1 MKGYVEIYR
10 GSPESGEL
18 IHSDDNMI
26 MDGMGEQI
34 VNMLTSPG
42 YPSATSG
49 TYQASASMDTSNFNV
64 KAMSIGGPEGWFKLR
79 DTKYYPNYELSNT
92 PAHAE
97 GARYSV
103 AQPYIDNFNFS
114 SPGDYTI
121 RPSIDTFQLIRDQGF
136 TALLG
141 RDRAKNMLNV
151 EYGTSTL
158 NIGKFGRWTPHTD
171 IEDYTGK
178 IVPFGWNSVQAV
190 DSPGFSDNNFVPA
203 RENYSSSAL
212 LAVKPHGKSSPAES
226 MYLQVDNSLFES
238 TNLRQE
244 GYTYR
249 YEYDILKTFPG
260 ADYTELGAGNGGARE
275 DLEWL
280 VWQGTAGAGRLP
292 GDLGKSKHTSYVQ
305 GSTNSGNQNIRLGF
319 ANIWAGSSILDNYKV
334 FETHDA
340 DGNELEGTGIWD
352 IKTEGSPTVTQL
364 RDTGSSGIQID
375 SESQGDRVVL
385 AHELR
390 LEEGR
395 NYKLSLEA
403 SGTDPIQ
410 VRMYRMNDNLDFYQA
425 REWVDFTNGNV
436 RTVSTS
442 GFDKIPSLTLGMD
455 SKLKARELE
464 FTIPGSKDDYDAHP
478 EFLNGLS
485 DHFQGGILTPDYVYV
500 LELVIP
506 GDKEDVY
513 SNTLISTCSLYDL
526 NEVISPNSE
535 FNLRSS
541 FLLNSDFE
549 YRNKPNIPPT
559 NTNAGDYVAIHD
571 RPGCIALG
579 LTDLS
584 GWNVTS
590 PINSQVV
597 ADTFV
602 HDFSGATYGSV
613 RWEYSSIDIGG
624 QTHNEFLT
632 LRAKTKDNTN
642 TSAKISQKF
651 RIPDKYFEG
660 WYDPNTQVVITENAP
675 LLFLSFWENNEGAN
689 DSYEAGSYVNLR
701 RDDETN
707 YYHFSSTESGAS
719 MGSWESKVDD
729 PYYFTPGTGNE
740 WKYRSISIKV
750 DPIACYKKDLILEF
764 VAGGK
769 NATPDMGDTR
779 IHDLQIGVLPS
790 WELGHHGNDES
801 NFYLTSSSTLGLTAS
816 AVATWSQSHTAPELP
831 TIRTKVKGLRDDKKY
846 NIIVKY
852 KTDRPT
858 SEAGGVIVSFGNEL
872 ENHTGTTTG
881 RAYQIGPTVNQGTWT
896 DSSNPKSG
904 LDAHH
909 TLPHTNGE
917 WVVSSIGPIH
927 GFDTEGFDT
936 SSEYS
941 LTVYPYYTS
950 PTAFQAEFEYVRVID
965 SYYYAGHKFE
975 PHQYQEYAEGLI
987 TTSENNISTSH
998 SIPSYGNWGY
1008 FNSSSSDPLTESARV
1023 YTNTNGT
1030 NSWTEIHNR
1039 SDLLT
1044 NEPHLRYVEKCK
1056 NLGIS
1061 PESKYFS
1068 VGFKH
1073 SEPSMTTAQWGWA
1086 WSIRVYTKE
1095 TNEWISWNHD
1105 TKAWEDSSTRHS
1117 SLIFSPNVQ
1126 DYPFTDFISDPIPF
1140 PEQALN
1146 PEAMVY
1152 LYLLTGQPTTTQ
1164 DTFYRLSDVKF
1175 YNSHYQKDVSSIPS
1189 IPPTPTDKTLQP
1201 TSDGPGKEGHFLNY
1215 LEFSSYDSNASSLD
1229 LEQVLQHGCFLP
1241 GSGIVM
1247 ASSTFGHEGVGDIPN
1262 SYWGGSPLS
1271 GVLSGVL
1278 NQCGVVNSDGY
1289 ILENPKSLGQ
1299 RVNGGGIGIWDSSS
1313 GFVASGIGDVSAT
1326 REIKYILTLSSTDW
1340 KFLDYYY
1347 GGIGSIGL
1355 WGVDKEKTCAK
1366 LFPDEV
1372 PTYPLWSSGTGTP
1385 YAESLYN
1392 MTNSEANPEFKL
1404 LAKKTFQ
1411 PGGLKLARNVLVTD
1425 NIDDYLTIIWSIKF

>member
-1 MKGYVEIYR
+1 
-10 GSPESGEL
+10 
-18 IHSDDNMI
+18 
-26 MDGMGEQI
+26 
-34 VNMLTSPG
+34 
-42 YPSATSG
+42 
-49 TYQASASMDTSNFNV
+49 
-64 KAMSIGGPEGWFKLR
+64 
-79 DTKYYPNYELSNT
+79 
-92 PAHAE
+92 
-97 GARYSV
+97 
-103 AQPYIDNFNFS
+103 
-114 SPGDYTI
+114 
-121 RPSIDTFQLIRDQGF
+121 
-136 TALLG
+136 
-141 RDRAKNMLNV
+141 
-151 EYGTSTL
+151 
-158 NIGKFGRWTPHTD
+158 
-171 IEDYTGK
+171 
-178 IVPFGWNSVQAV
+178 
-190 DSPGFSDNNFVPA
+190 
-203 RENYSSSAL
+203 
-212 LAVKPHGKSSPAES
+212 
-226 MYLQVDNSLFES
+226 
-238 TNLRQE
+238 
-244 GYTYR
+244 
-249 YEYDILKTFPG
+249 
-260 ADYTELGAGNGGARE
+260 
-275 DLEWL
+275 
-280 VWQGTAGAGRLP
+280 
-292 GDLGKSKHTSYVQ
+292 
-305 GSTNSGNQNIRLGF
+305 
-319 ANIWAGSSILDNYKV
+319 
-334 FETHDA
+334 
-340 DGNELEGTGIWD
+340 
-352 IKTEGSPTVTQL
+352 
-364 RDTGSSGIQID
+364 
-375 SESQGDRVVL
+375 
-385 AHELR
+385 
-390 LEEGR
+390 
-395 NYKLSLEA
+395 
-403 SGTDPIQ
+403 
-410 VRMYRMNDNLDFYQA
+410 
-425 REWVDFTNGNV
+425 
-436 RTVSTS
+436 
-442 GFDKIPSLTLGMD
+442 MD

-464 FTIPGSKDDYDAHP
+464 FTVPGSKDDYDAHP

-526 NEVISPNSE
+526 NEIISPNSE

-549 YRNKPNIPPT
+549 YRNKPNTPPT
-559 NTNAGDYVAIHD
+559 NTNAGDNVAIHD

-590 PINSQVV
+590 PINSQVI

-660 WYDPNTQVVITENAP
+660 WYDPNTQVVVTENAP

-719 MGSWESKVDD
+719 MGSWDTKADD

-816 AVATWSQSHTAPELP
+816 AVATWAQSHTAPELP

-965 SYYYAGHKFE
+965 SYYYAGHKFD
-975 PHQYQEYAEGLI
+975 PHQYQEYADNLI
-987 TTSENNISTSH
+987 TTSENNIPTSH

-1008 FNSSSSDPLTESARV
+1008 FNSQNSTDPLTESARV

-1095 TNEWISWNHD
+1095 TNEWIAWNHG
-1105 TKAWEDSSTRHS
+1105 TKAWEDSSTRYS

-1152 LYLLTGQPTTTQ
+1152 LYFITNKPDLDLTQNT
-1164 DTFYRLSDVKF
+1164 YYKLADVKF

-1229 LEQVLQHGCFLP
+1229 PEQVLQHGCFLP

-1247 ASSTFGHEGVGDIPN
+1247 ASSTFGHEGVGDVPN
-1262 SYWGGSPLS
+1262 SYWGGSSLS

-1278 NQCGVVNSDGY
+1278 NKYGVVNSDGFIY
-1289 ILENPKSLGQ
+1289 ENPKSVGQ
-1299 RVNGGGIGIWDSSS
+1299 RTNGEGLGIWDSSS

-1326 REIKYILTLSSTDW
+1326 REIKYILTLSSLDW